1 MPAAIAA
8 PPSDMRASRC
18 APVGNTGHRGEHMHA
33 CTHAH
38 ALLEMR
44 TVGERLGRPCGGFEA
59 FGQEHIR
66 AAGGGAAR
74 TRSLLDGEII
84 DEIRGAYL
92 MREAIRGHQRS
103 SELDGEIIDE
113 IRGAYRSKEDAH
125 LNHVQR
131 ESWRDGDFGST
142 FGPRTPVR
150 HVARTPVP
158 DPRIRLV
165 DVEELEG
172 DRWRC
177 LAMLRRLAGRCGKN
191 DRGSLGA
198 HQRQS
203 RGVRLRGSPWQSRGN
218 QGTLGSLWHWTTGT
232 HYQGHTTKGTQ

>member
-1 MPAAIAA
+1 
-8 PPSDMRASRC
+8 
-18 APVGNTGHRGEHMHA
+18 MHA
-33 CTHAH
+33 CMHAR
-38 ALLEMR
+38 ARLEMR

-66 AAGGGAAR
+66 AARDGAAR
-74 TRSLLDGEII
+74 TRSL
-84 DEIRGAYL
+84 
-92 MREAIRGHQRS
+92 
-103 SELDGEIIDE
+103 LDGEIIDE

-131 ESWRDGDFGST
+131 ESWRDGDFGGT

-158 DPRIRLV
+158 NPRVRSV

-177 LAMLRRLAGRCGKN
+177 LAMLRRLAG
-191 DRGSLGA
+191 
-198 HQRQS
+198 
-203 RGVRLRGSPWQSRGN
+203 
-218 QGTLGSLWHWTTGT
+218 LWEE
-232 HYQGHTTKGTQ
+232 

>member
-1 MPAAIAA
+1 
-8 PPSDMRASRC
+8 
-18 APVGNTGHRGEHMHA
+18 MHA
-33 CTHAH
+33 CMHAH
-38 ALLEMR
+38 ARLEMR

-66 AAGGGAAR
+66 AARGGAAR
-74 TRSLLDGEII
+74 TRALLDGEII

-92 MREAIRGHQRS
+92 MREAIRGHQSS

-158 DPRIRLV
+158 NPRVRLV
-165 DVEELEG
+165 DVE
-172 DRWRC
+172 
-177 LAMLRRLAGRCGKN
+177 
-191 DRGSLGA
+191 
-198 HQRQS
+198 
-203 RGVRLRGSPWQSRGN
+203 
-218 QGTLGSLWHWTTGT
+218 
-232 HYQGHTTKGTQ
+232 

>member
-1 MPAAIAA
+1 M
-8 PPSDMRASRC
+8 
-18 APVGNTGHRGEHMHA
+18 GNTGHRGEHMHA

-38 ALLEMR
+38 ARLEMR

-66 AAGGGAAR
+66 AARGGAAR
-74 TRSLLDGEII
+74 TRALLDGEII

-92 MREAIRGHQRS
+92 MREAIRGHQSS

-113 IRGAYRSKEDAH
+113 IRGAYRSKDDAH

-131 ESWRDGDFGST
+131 ESWRDGDFGGT

-158 DPRIRLV
+158 DPRIRSV
-165 DVEELEG
+165 DVE
-172 DRWRC
+172 
-177 LAMLRRLAGRCGKN
+177 
-191 DRGSLGA
+191 
-198 HQRQS
+198 
-203 RGVRLRGSPWQSRGN
+203 
-218 QGTLGSLWHWTTGT
+218 
-232 HYQGHTTKGTQ
+232 

>member
-1 MPAAIAA
+1 
-8 PPSDMRASRC
+8 
-18 APVGNTGHRGEHMHA
+18 MHA
-33 CTHAH
+33 CLHAH
-38 ALLEMR
+38 ARLEMR

-66 AAGGGAAR
+66 AARGGAAR

-92 MREAIRGHQRS
+92 MREAIRAHQSS

-131 ESWRDGDFGST
+131 ESWRDGDFGGT

-158 DPRIRLV
+158 DPRIRSV
-165 DVEELEG
+165 DVE
-172 DRWRC
+172 
-177 LAMLRRLAGRCGKN
+177 
-191 DRGSLGA
+191 
-198 HQRQS
+198 
-203 RGVRLRGSPWQSRGN
+203 
-218 QGTLGSLWHWTTGT
+218 
-232 HYQGHTTKGTQ
+232 